1 MRLYFSKTE
10 SGRICKGGSF
20 AQKSGFVADK
30 IKYMYLKYRGVFFS
44 GRFLITLK
52 IRTAFT
58 SAQEP
63 KISLFFIKR
72 NAMSTFDK

>member
-1 MRLYFSKTE
+1 
-10 SGRICKGGSF
+10 
-20 AQKSGFVADK
+20 
-30 IKYMYLKYRGVFFS
+30 MYLKYRGVFFS

-72 NAMSTFDK
+72 NAMSTFDKGRTQTYIGQMTYTHLWV